1 MNSLKLDENQLIENF
16 EAKLAKNEMIEP
28 KIGCRRN
35 TVNI

>member
-28 KIGCRRN
+28 KSVPKI
-35 TVNI
+35 IAKY